1 MKNWKKIALGFVLV
15 LLLAQLIPIDR
26 STPTVAPA
34 DDLIVA
40 MQPPPPIA
48 DMLKNA
54 CYDCHSYESKYPW
67 YSKVAPVSWWIQ
79 NHINEGREH
88 LNFSTW
94 GTNMDKGEA
103 LEECAEEVSE
113 GEMPLRS
120 YTWGHPEARLTKTER
135 QQLANWFQQN
145 GGGGETGHGNQESGG
160 EDDDD

>member
-15 LLLAQLIPIDR
+15 FLLAQFMPIDR
-26 STPTVAPA
+26 STPAIAPNN
-34 DDLIVA
+34 DFIVM
-40 MQPPPPIA
+40 MQPPSLIA

-67 YSKVAPVSWWIQ
+67 YSKIAPVSWWVQ
-79 NHINEGREH
+79 NHINEAREH

-94 GTNMDKGEA
+94 VINNEKGEA

-120 YTWGHPEARLTKTER
+120 YTWGHPEARLSNTER
-135 QQLANWFQQN
+135 QQLESWFQQN
-145 GGGGETGHGNQESGG
+145 GGGKETARGNHEFDE